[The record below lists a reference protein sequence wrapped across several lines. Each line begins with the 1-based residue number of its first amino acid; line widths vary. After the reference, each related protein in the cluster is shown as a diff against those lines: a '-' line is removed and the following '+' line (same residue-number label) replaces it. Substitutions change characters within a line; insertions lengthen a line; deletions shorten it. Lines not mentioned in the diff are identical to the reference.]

1 LQAALPNKGQN
12 IAQEENALPRVLS
25 DEDVAGFR
33 ERLCDAAA
41 QIFIERGRDG
51 FNMRELAARLGVS
64 AMTPYRYFKDKDDI
78 LAAVRARA
86 FENFAATLEAAL
98 AQPGEPA
105 ERGAAVAS
113 AYMRYAIEKPQ
124 CYRLMFDLS
133 QPEEGAF
140 PDLAAASRRARATMT
155 DHVRLMVD
163 AGLYEG
169 DPVLIGHVMWATLH
183 GVAVLHLAGKLT
195 GKPDFATLRD
205 EAMKALYRAYRKRN

>member
-1 LQAALPNKGQN
+1 
-12 IAQEENALPRVLS
+12 LPRVLS

-86 FENFAATLEAAL
+86 FQNFANVLEAAL
-98 AQPGEPA
+98 ARPGEPA
-105 ERGAAVAS
+105 GRGAAVTS
-113 AYMRYAIEKPQ
+113 AYMRYAVEKPQ

-133 QPEEGAF
+133 QPGEDAF
-140 PDLAAASRRARATMT
+140 PDLAAAGRRARATMT
-155 DHVRLMVD
+155 AQARLMID

-169 DPVLIGHVMWATLH
+169 DPVLIGHLTWAVLH
-183 GVAVLHLAGKLT
+183 GIAGLHLAGKLT
-195 GKPDFATLRD
+195 AAPDFATLRD
-205 EAMKALYRAYRKRN
+205 EAMKVLARAYRKRD